1 MTLLIRARPR
11 FPHSQSLPSGSF
23 HKPLILIHQRTDRM
37 KTTVTAQL
45 FASPLITVHQAS
57 LFFTISQSLL
67 KLMSV
72 ESVVP
77 SNHLILCCS
86 LLLLSQHQGLS
97 QWVSSL
103 HQVVK
108 SIGASTLA
116 SALPVNVQ
124 CWFPLGLTDLILQF
138 KGCWRVFSS
147 TTVWKH
153 QPGSPALQAD
163 SLVSEPPGKP
173 QSLQYHSKSIHC
185 PKNLYSTCFPHSSSL
200 CWPLIFF
207 SPKGG

>member
-1 MTLLIRARPR
+1 MITWVTTSCNLTKLEPCCVGPPKMAGSCWRILTKKGSLEEGRPNHFCFLPLRTLLTVWKYTV
-11 FPHSQSLPSGSF
+11 QSLSHVRLF
-23 HKPLILIHQRTDRM
+23 V
-37 KTTVTAQL
+37 TTWTAL
-45 FASPLITVHQAS
+45 RQAS
-57 LFFTISQSLL
+57 LPITNPKSLL
-67 KLMSV
+67 KLMLIELV
-72 ESVVP
+72 MTA
-77 SNHLILCCS
+77 NHLILCCS

-173 QSLQYHSKSIHC
+173 SQVNCL
-185 PKNLYSTCFPHSSSL
+185 
-200 CWPLIFF
+200 
-207 SPKGG
+207 